1 MKKGKRSLSILLP
14 FLALTLTGCQGEP
27 FGADDFIKK
36 IFPNGYWD
44 FLIQLLA
51 FVVLL
56 LIVFFLG
63 YKPVKRMLQKRHDA
77 VEGMI
82 QDAEANQKVARE
94 AAAKKEA
101 TIEEGKQQA
110 ASIVANAKKQA
121 ETEAGA
127 ILARAEEEAM
137 MKRKKADEDIAAAKE
152 ASKQEIHDQ
161 IVDVAIAASEKVLSR
176 EVSEKDN
183 RALLDDFLKDMKE

>member
-63 YKPVKRMLQKRHDA
+63 YKPVRKMLQKRHDA

-82 QDAEANQKVARE
+82 QDAETNQKVARE

-137 MKRKKADEDIAAAKE
+137 LKRKKADEDIAAAKE

>member
-82 QDAEANQKVARE
+82 QDAETNQKVARE